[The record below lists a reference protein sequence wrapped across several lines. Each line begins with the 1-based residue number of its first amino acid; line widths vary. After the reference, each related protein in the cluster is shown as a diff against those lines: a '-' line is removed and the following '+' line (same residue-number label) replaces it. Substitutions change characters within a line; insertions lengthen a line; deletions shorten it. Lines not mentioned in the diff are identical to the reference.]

1 MKVVES
7 DIYLKWLSS
16 LKDTKS
22 RRAIDHKKDRIEQEN
37 YFGDCKNLGDGVS
50 ELRFSGGAGHR
61 IYYHIKDGKVYFLR
75 GGDKSHQ
82 QSDINKT

>member
-16 LKDTKS
+16 LQDAKS
-22 RRAIDHKKDRIEQEN
+22 QTLYQYKKRFNREHND
-37 YFGDCKNLGDGVS
+37 YFGNFKNLGDGVS
-50 ELRFSGGAGHR
+50 ELKVDKGAGYR
-61 IYYHIKDGKVYFLR
+61 VYYHIKDGKVYFLR

-82 QSDINKT
+82 